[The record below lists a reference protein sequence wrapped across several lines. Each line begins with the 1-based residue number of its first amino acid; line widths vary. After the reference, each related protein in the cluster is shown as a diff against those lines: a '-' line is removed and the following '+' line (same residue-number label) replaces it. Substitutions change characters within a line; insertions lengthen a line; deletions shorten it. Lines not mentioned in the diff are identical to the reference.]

1 MPERDMICSGGKSMV
16 KNLLFVLIGLTL
28 PLAAADIT
36 GKWSGT
42 IEIADAGGG
51 PVHTTVRAEF
61 AQKASAISGKMGRS
75 GDDDSPIRNGK
86 VEGVAISFEVSSPE
100 TTRPMR
106 FMLKLVGER
115 LEGEMKGEI
124 DDGEIVGKVTLSRDK
139 NSTASR

>member
-1 MPERDMICSGGKSMV
+1 MV
-16 KNLLFVLIGLTL
+16 KNLLCVVIGLAL

-42 IEIADAGGG
+42 IEIADVGGG
-51 PVHTTVRAEF
+51 PVHTSVRAEF
-61 AQKASAISGKMGRS
+61 AQKSTAVSGKVGRP

-86 VEGVAISFEVSSPE
+86 VEGEEISFEVISPE

-106 FMLKLVGER
+106 FKLKLVGER

-124 DDGEIVGKVTLSRDK
+124 DEGEIVGKVTLSREK
-139 NSTASR
+139 TGVAAR